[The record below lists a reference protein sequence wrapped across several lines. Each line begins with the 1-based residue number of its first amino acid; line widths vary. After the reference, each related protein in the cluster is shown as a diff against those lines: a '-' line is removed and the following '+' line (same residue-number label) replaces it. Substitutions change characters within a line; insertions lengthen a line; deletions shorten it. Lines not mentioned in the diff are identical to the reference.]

1 MAELVAK
8 GSDPTHGWRR
18 TLPHQPVT
26 LGRSEPQSIWAA
38 PWDDRISRLHVS
50 LSWVD
55 GKLLVQ
61 RLPEGR
67 NRVFYRGVA
76 ANEFSMSP
84 GEEFVIGDTTFAL
97 EDTKTDLP
105 APLTAVAFAAEQLD
119 LVSCADYPER
129 IEVLAALPGVIRY
142 SPSNDELER
151 RVVDVLLRG
160 MPRAEAAAIVHLR
173 AESPPDH
180 PELDVNSPRVRQ
192 GSDNW
197 RPSRRLVSDAI
208 KHRRQSV
215 LHIWRAGGL
224 PTESAVTLDTN
235 YDWALCVPLSDEP
248 TPGWGLYV
256 TGRLEGAD
264 SKNKKVLPQELLKSD
279 LKFAELVAEIFNSL
293 RQVLDLQRRQ
303 AVLARFLSRPVL
315 AAIAGQNM
323 EEVLRPRETEV
334 TVIFCDL
341 RGSCRLAEEGQ
352 ADLMASWGRV
362 SEALNVMAGSIIDQD
377 GVIGDFQGDAAK
389 GFWGWPLEC
398 PDRVQR
404 AARAALAIRRRF
416 EQASKQPAN
425 PLYSIRCGVGI
436 ATGRAIAGKL
446 GTMDQF
452 KIDLFGTAVNLA
464 ARLETMTK
472 LLGVPVLID
481 ERSAEELNPRTNEH
495 WVRIRR
501 VARVRPYGMQTPIL
515 ISELLPAS
523 VEPGAMKEQERKDYE
538 AALDAFQEGR
548 WDDAVKLL
556 RRLRGERGAD
566 FLSSYMERHAHKPP
580 ASWDGIIDMEAK

>member
-1 MAELVAK
+1 
-8 GSDPTHGWRR
+8 
-18 TLPHQPVT
+18 
-26 LGRSEPQSIWAA
+26 LGRSEPQSVWAA

-55 GKLLVQ
+55 GKLLVR

-67 NRVFYRGVA
+67 NRVFFRGEA
-76 ANEFSMSP
+76 LNEFSMSP
-84 GEEFVIGDTTFAL
+84 GQQFVIGNTTFAL

-119 LVSCADYPER
+119 AVSCADYPER

-142 SPSNDELER
+142 SPSNEELER

-173 AESPPDH
+173 TESPPDH

-192 GSDNW
+192 GDDNW

-208 KHRRQSV
+208 THRRQSV
-215 LHIWRAGGL
+215 LNIWRAGGL
-224 PTESAVTLDTN
+224 QPDAITLNTD

-256 TGRLEGAD
+256 TGRLETAA
-264 SKNKKVLPQELLKSD
+264 SKNEKVVPQELLKSD

-323 EEVLRPRETEV
+323 EEVLKPRETEV

-362 SEALNVMAGSIIDQD
+362 SEALNVMASSIIDQD

-425 PLYSIRCGVGI
+425 PLHAIRCGVGI

-481 ERSAEELNPRTNEH
+481 ERSAEELNPAANGH

-501 VARVRPYGMQTPIL
+501 VARVRPYGMKTPIL

-523 VEPGAMKEQERKDYE
+523 VEPGAMTEQERKDYE

-548 WDDAVKLL
+548 WDDTAKLL
-556 RRLRGERGAD
+556 KRLRGERGAD
-566 FLSSYMERHAHKPP
+566 FLSSYMERHSHKPP
-580 ASWDGIIDMEAK
+580 ADWDGIIDMESK

>member
-18 TLPHQPVT
+18 TLPHQPIT
-26 LGRSEPQSIWAA
+26 LGRSEPQSVWAA

-50 LSWVD
+50 LSWVA
-55 GKLLVQ
+55 GKLLV
-61 RLPEGR
+61 RKLPEGR
-67 NRVFYRGVA
+67 NRVFFRGEAV
-76 ANEFSMSP
+76 NEFSMSP
-84 GEEFVIGDTTFAL
+84 GEQFVIGNTTFAL
-97 EDTKTDLP
+97 EDIKTDFP

-119 LVSCADYPER
+119 AVSYADYPER
-129 IEVLAALPGVIRY
+129 IEALAALPGVIRY
-142 SPSNDELER
+142 SPSNEELER

-160 MPRAEAAAIVHLR
+160 LPRAEAAAIVHLR
-173 AESPPDH
+173 PESPPDR
-180 PELDVNSPRVRQ
+180 PELDVNSPRLRQ
-192 GSDNW
+192 GSDSW

-208 KHRRQSV
+208 NHRRQSV

-224 PTESAVTLDTN
+224 EPDTITLDTN

-256 TGRLEGAD
+256 TGRLEAAV
-264 SKNKKVLPQELLKSD
+264 SKNKKVLPQDLLKSD

-315 AAIAGQNM
+315 AAIADQNM
-323 EEVLRPRETEV
+323 EEVLKPRETEV

-352 ADLMASWGRV
+352 ADLMASWGRL
-362 SEALNVMAGSIIDQD
+362 SEALNVIASSIIDQD
-377 GVIGDFQGDAAK
+377 GVIGDFQGDAVK

-398 PDRVQR
+398 PDRVER

-416 EQASKQPAN
+416 EQASKQPSS
-425 PLYSIRCGVGI
+425 PLNNIRCGVGI
-436 ATGRAIAGKL
+436 AAGRAIAGKL

-472 LLGVPVLID
+472 LVGVPILID
-481 ERSAEELNPRTNEH
+481 ERSAEELDAARKGH
-495 WVRIRR
+495 WLRLRRI
-501 VARVRPYGMQTPIL
+501 ARVRPYGMQTPIL
-515 ISELLPAS
+515 ISELLPTS
-523 VEPGAMKEQERKDYE
+523 VEPGAMKERDRKDYE

-548 WDDAVKLL
+548 WDDAAKLL
-556 RRLRGERGAD
+556 ERLRPERGAD
-566 FLSSYMERHAHKPP
+566 FLSSYMERHSHKPP
-580 ASWDGIIDMEAK
+580 ADWDGIIDMESK

>member
-1 MAELVAK
+1 
-8 GSDPTHGWRR
+8 
-18 TLPHQPVT
+18 
-26 LGRSEPQSIWAA
+26 
-38 PWDDRISRLHVS
+38 
-50 LSWVD
+50 
-55 GKLLVQ
+55 
-61 RLPEGR
+61 
-67 NRVFYRGVA
+67 
-76 ANEFSMSP
+76 MSP
-84 GEEFVIGDTTFAL
+84 GEQFVIGNTTFFL
-97 EDTKTDLP
+97 EDVKTDLP

-119 LVSCADYPER
+119 QVSYADYPER
-129 IEVLAALPGVIRY
+129 IEALAALPGVIRY
-142 SPSNDELER
+142 SPSNEELER

-160 MPRAEAAAIVHLR
+160 VPHAEAAAIVHLR
-173 AESPPDH
+173 TESPPDQ
-180 PELDVNSPRVRQ
+180 PELDVNSPLSRA
-192 GSDNW
+192 GSNSW
-197 RPSRRLVSDAI
+197 RPSRRLVSEAI
-208 KHRRQSV
+208 RHRRQSV
-215 LHIWRAGGL
+215 LHIWRAGAL
-224 PTESAVTLDTN
+224 AAENAITLDTN

-256 TGRLEGAD
+256 TGRLEATASTD
-264 SKNKKVLPQELLKSD
+264 MKILPQELLKGD

-303 AVLARFLSRPVL
+303 AVLARFLPQPVL
-315 AAIAGQNM
+315 SAIAGQNM
-323 EEVLRPRETEV
+323 EEVLKPREAEV

-362 SEALNVMAGSIIDQD
+362 SEALNVMASSIIDQD

-398 PDRVQR
+398 ADRVER

-416 EQASKQPAN
+416 EQASRQPAN
-425 PLYSIRCGVGI
+425 PLNGIRCGVGI

-446 GTMDQF
+446 GTLDQF

-481 ERSAEELNPRTNEH
+481 ERSAEELNADANAH

-548 WDDAVKLL
+548 WDDAAKLL
-556 RRLRGERGAD
+556 ERLRGVRGAD
-566 FLSSYMERHAHKPP
+566 FLSCCMERHSHEPP
-580 ASWDGIIDMEAK
+580 ADWDGIINMESK